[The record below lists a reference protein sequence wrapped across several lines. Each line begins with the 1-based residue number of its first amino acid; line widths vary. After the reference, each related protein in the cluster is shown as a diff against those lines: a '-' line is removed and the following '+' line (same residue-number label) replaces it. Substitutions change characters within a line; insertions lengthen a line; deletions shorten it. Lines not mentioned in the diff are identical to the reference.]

1 MNFEFRWGLNWLGFS
16 VFNRIVSDFK
26 FINIPSLENWVI
38 LAPKRAKRPDIHDKK
53 KAFCPFCPGHEKK
66 DPDVYR
72 IGGEDHDKNWSVRV
86 INNKYPFAPI
96 HEVVIHT
103 RQHIEQLSDLP
114 LEQIRLVLETFVNR
128 FNTHLKSG
136 TVCIFSNSGH
146 DAGES
151 INHSHSQVAVVPKE
165 VPIVVPRLEEILD
178 YQGEHFKVKD
188 FKLICPP
195 YSQWPDEA
203 WIVPE
208 ERGKIFGEIS
218 FEEIESLSYI
228 LKRLLKIFQIRHGHE
243 FPYNF
248 YIYPYRDWYLR
259 IMPRAKIAGG
269 FEMATG
275 IFVNTQ
281 DPHET
286 MQFIKSHFYEED
298 EEKIKARSADYRKGV

>member
-1 MNFEFRWGLNWLGFS
+1 MA
-16 VFNRIVSDFK
+16 DFK

-38 LAPKRAKRPDIHDKK
+38 LAPRRAKRPDIHGRKK
-53 KAFCPFCPGHEKK
+53 KNFCPFCVGHEKK

-72 IGGEDHDKNWSVRV
+72 IGGEEGDKNWAVRV
-86 INNKYPFAPI
+86 VKNKFPFAPI
-96 HEVVIHT
+96 HEVIIHT
-103 RQHIEQLSDLP
+103 PQHIQDISDLP
-114 LEQIRLVLETFVNR
+114 VEHIRLVIESFVNR
-128 FNTHLKSG
+128 FNTHLKDG

-151 INHSHSQVAVVPKE
+151 INHSHSQLAVVPKE
-165 VPIVVPRLEEILD
+165 VPVVVPRLEEILD
-178 YQGEHFKVKD
+178 YTGEHFKIKD
-188 FKLICPP
+188 LKLICPP
-195 YSQWPDEA
+195 YSQWPDEV

-208 ERGKIFGEIS
+208 ERGKIFGEITY
-218 FEEIESLSYI
+218 EEIVSLAYA
-228 LKRLLKIFQIRHGHE
+228 LKRLIRIFQVRHGDD

-281 DPHET
+281 DPHDT
-286 MQFIKSHFYEED
+286 MQFIQAHFYEED
-298 EEKIKARSADYRKGV
+298 EEKIKMTSADYRKGV